1 MQEHRNHVGAK
12 LEGCPSFLQITNRLI
27 PRRDSPLLANPLL
40 PGHPV
45 YLLGMLH
52 DHKARKRLLLARPGR
67 IALTQ
72 TDLRSP
78 TSEPLE
84 RFIIEIAISC
94 DMSHT
99 FGQRINPDRKQ
110 KRERFQQLTQNPK
123 VKIGKVFA
131 ADLRKSKIHPTVKK
145 SPPGAN

>member
-1 MQEHRNHVGAK
+1 LYA
-12 LEGCPSFLQITNRLI
+12 
-27 PRRDSPLLANPLL
+27 
-40 PGHPV
+40 
-45 YLLGMLH
+45 
-52 DHKARKRLLLARPGR
+52 ARSQSQKTLFLARPGR

-72 TDLRSP
+72 IDLRRP

-99 FGQRINPDRKQ
+99 FGQRMNSDPKQ
-110 KRERFQQLTQNPK
+110 RRERFQQLTQNPK

-131 ADLRKSKIHPTVKK
+131 ADLRKSKIQSRALK
-145 SPPGAN
+145 N